1 MGLVGGLLPSPSAL
15 LLMLAAVAL
24 GKAWFGAALVLA
36 FGVGMALT
44 LAAAG
49 LLARDLVGR
58 LERAVEKTGRV
69 SSSVRHLVAY
79 GAAAGVC
86 LIGVGVVARTMF
98 TMAT

>member
-1 MGLVGGLLPSPSAL
+1 MGLIGGLVPSPSAL

-24 GKAWFGAALVLA
+24 GKAWFGGVLVLA

-58 LERAVEKTGRV
+58 LERAVAKTGRV
-69 SSSVRHLVAY
+69 SSSVRQIVSY
-79 GAAAGVC
+79 GAAVGVC
-86 LIGVGVVARTMF
+86 LIGLGVVLRTVVGMS
-98 TMAT
+98 